1 MFLAMRQGSE
11 RSLAR
16 QVAIRLFFRRSAR
29 KGAIVWAISA
39 FEVKQP
45 FRVLEHDGT
54 ETRLPD
60 AQILAHKVL
69 KKEISGDFEVAV
81 GAKLRPV
88 VLLQNRPAGRF
99 EDFAAV
105 RLIRLE
111 QFGPADQQV
120 IRDGDEETLLY
131 LGHGKHKYGMD
142 KEYAVVLTS
151 LHRVHHSAIVTDPVG
166 AVDEAEF
173 RTICEQLVKVSDL
186 DLSNL
191 ITRKAGDL
199 VARLARREAPR

>member
-1 MFLAMRQGSE
+1 MKSPSAHKGS
-11 RSLAR
+11 
-16 QVAIRLFFRRSAR
+16 
-29 KGAIVWAISA
+29 IVWAIST

-60 AQILAHKVL
+60 AQTLAHKVL
-69 KKEISGDFEVAV
+69 NKEISGDFELAI

-99 EDFAAV
+99 EDFAAL
-105 RLIRLE
+105 RLMRLE
-111 QFGPADQQV
+111 KLGPADQKA
-120 IRDGDEETLLY
+120 IRGGEEETLFY
-131 LGHGKHKYGMD
+131 LGHDKRKYGMD
-142 KEYAVVLTS
+142 KEYAVLLTS
-151 LHRVHHSAIVTDPVG
+151 LHRVHRSAIASDPVG

-173 RTICEQLVKVSDL
+173 RTICERLAKVSNL

-191 ITRKAGDL
+191 IVRKAGDL
-199 VARLARREAPR
+199 LARLVQREAPQS